1 MKLLASWVAVVV
13 LLFAVATPARVQPR
27 VRIGVFDSRGIVI
40 AYGQS
45 AAFRAQMQQFR
56 AQFEKAKAANDAKL
70 LAELEAKAQTQQML
84 LHLQGFSIGSVSEI
98 LANFKDEV
106 AAVAKQANVSAVVS
120 QFELAYQD
128 PNVETVDITE
138 APAKKL
144 NDSPNIPAMIAE
156 LKKEKPLSMLEALRI
171 KD

>member
-40 AYGQS
+40 AYGHS

-138 APAKKL
+138 ALAEKI

-156 LKKEKPLSMLEALRI
+156 LKKNKPLSMRDALGI
-171 KD
+171 KE